1 MKISLITAVYNNAS
15 GLRSSLESSLGQ
27 THQDVE
33 RIVIDGGSTDGTLQV
48 LQDYTSN
55 IDHIVSEPDN
65 GIYDALNKGIQL
77 ATGDII
83 GILHS
88 DDLFAGWNILETIAR
103 KFESSSIDLLY
114 GDLCYVS
121 NDNPNEIVRYWR
133 AGAFTQS
140 KLPNGW
146 MPPHPTVYVKRELF
160 DKYGLYD
167 THYRIAAD
175 YDWMLRLLTKQTL
188 DVAYFP
194 EVLVHM
200 RTGGASNRSFK
211 NLWQKSRE
219 DYLILRNHQIGGVMT
234 LVKKNTR
241 KLSQFWKRPKYNKA
255 YIN

>member
-1 MKISLITAVYNNAS
+1 MQKLKISLITPVLNNAIQL
-15 GLRSSLESSLGQ
+15 GSSLESNFNQSYF
-27 THQDVE
+27 DVE

-48 LQDYTSN
+48 LEDYTSK

-88 DDLFAGWNILETIAR
+88 DDLFAGPDILEKIAR

-121 NDNPNEIVRYWR
+121 NENPNEIVRYWR

-140 KLPNGW
+140 KLSNGW
-146 MPPHPTVYVKRELF
+146 MPPHPTVYVRRELF
-160 DKYGLYD
+160 EKYGLYD
-167 THYRIAAD
+167 IHYRIAAD

-200 RTGGASNRSFK
+200 RTGGTSNRSFK

-219 DYLILRNHQIGGVMT
+219 DYLILRNHQIGGAMA
-234 LVKKNTR
+234 LIKKNVR
-241 KLSQFWKRPKYNKA
+241 KLSQFWSRPDEG
-255 YIN
+255 

>member
-1 MKISLITAVYNNAS
+1 MKITLITAVYNNAY

-27 THQDVE
+27 KHQDVE

-188 DVAYFP
+188 DVAYLP

-219 DYLILRNHQIGGVMT
+219 DYLILRNHQIGGVIA
-234 LVKKNTR
+234 LIKKNIR
-241 KLSQFWKRPKYNKA
+241 KLSQFWNRPDEV
-255 YIN
+255 

>member
-1 MKISLITAVYNNAS
+1 LKISLITAVYNNAS

-33 RIVIDGGSTDGTLQV
+33 RIVIDGVSTDGTLQV
-48 LQDYTSN
+48 LEDYTSK

-88 DDLFAGWNILETIAR
+88 DDLFAGPDILEKIAR

-121 NDNPNEIVRYWR
+121 NQNPNEIVRYWR

-146 MPPHPTVYVKRELF
+146 MPPHPTVYVRRELF
-160 DKYGLYD
+160 EKYGLYD

-175 YDWMLRLLTKQTL
+175 YDWMLRLLTKQTM

-200 RTGGASNRSFK
+200 RTGGTSNRSFK
-211 NLWQKSRE
+211 NLWQKKSRGLL
-219 DYLILRNHQIGGVMT
+219 DPQKPPNWWGD
-234 LVKKNTR
+234 
-241 KLSQFWKRPKYNKA
+241 S
-255 YIN
+255 IN

>member
-1 MKISLITAVYNNAS
+1 MKISLITAVYNNAF
-15 GLRSSLESSLGQ
+15 GLCSSLESSLGQ

-48 LQDYTSN
+48 LEDYTSK
-55 IDHIVSEPDN
+55 IDHIVREPDN

-88 DDLFAGWNILETIAR
+88 DDLFAGPDILEKIAR

-121 NDNPNEIVRYWR
+121 NQNPNEIVRYWR

-146 MPPHPTVYVKRELF
+146 MPPHPTVYVRREMF

-167 THYRIAAD
+167 IHYRIAAD

-219 DYLILRNHQIGGVMT
+219 DYLILRNHQIGGVIA
-234 LVKKNTR
+234 LIKKNIR
-241 KLSQFWKRPKYNKA
+241 KISQFWSRPDA
-255 YIN
+255 G